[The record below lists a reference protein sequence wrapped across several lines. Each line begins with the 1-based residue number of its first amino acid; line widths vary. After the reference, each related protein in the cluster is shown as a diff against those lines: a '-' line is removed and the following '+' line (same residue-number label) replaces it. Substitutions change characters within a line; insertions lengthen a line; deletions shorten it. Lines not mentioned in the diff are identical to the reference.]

1 MTFNKQEIGEKYD
14 LNDVRSILANQH
26 LLYIGEIILK
36 TEEEK
41 KKSQGFWKINYINDI
56 KLIKKSHGR
65 IYIIAVNNIILK
77 IGLSECKGG
86 IKKTFGAYQGALGGS
101 PSLRTRGIHLL
112 INKELE
118 EGKNVTIYTQ
128 FYDPIKYK
136 THGLWF
142 DEEIDI
148 CISMKGV
155 EDICREQYYAVHG
168 KYPDWNF
175 QENCKAFPQW
185 VKIKHD
191 EYSIQKDNRKKEKDN
206 RKKEKDNKK
215 MEENNIKC

>member
-1 MTFNKQEIGEKYD
+1 MSSSEIGEKYD
-14 LNDVRSILANQH
+14 LNDVRSLTLAK
-26 LLYIGEIILK
+26 YIGKVILK

-41 KKSQGFWKINYINDI
+41 NKSQGFWKINYIND
-56 KLIKKSHGR
+56 KELITKSHGR
-65 IYIIAVNNIILK
+65 IYIIAVNNIIKK

-86 IKKTFGAYQGALGGS
+86 IKNTFSFYQGGLGGS

-128 FYDPIKYK
+128 FYEPRKIK

-142 DEEIDI
+142 DQEIDI

-155 EDICREQYYAVHG
+155 EDLCREQYQHVHG
-168 KYPDWNF
+168 RYPDWNF
-175 QENCKAFPQW
+175 QENCEEWPQW
-185 VKIKHD
+185 VKIKHK
-191 EYSIQKDNRKKEKDN
+191 EYSIQKDDRKK
-206 RKKEKDNKK
+206 KDNKK
-215 MEENNIKC
+215 EDVIKKMEELNIKSNE